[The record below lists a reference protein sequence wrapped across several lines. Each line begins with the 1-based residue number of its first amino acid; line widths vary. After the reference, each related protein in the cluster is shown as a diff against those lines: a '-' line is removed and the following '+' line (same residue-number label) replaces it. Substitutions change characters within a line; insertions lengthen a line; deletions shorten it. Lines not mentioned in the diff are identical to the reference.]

1 MKKFIAPLA
10 LAASLF
16 TLPSYAGEL
25 IIGATG
31 FNGTLVTDFTNS
43 FGSSNIAV
51 SAENSEL
58 GGGLYFGFIW
68 NVNSGFNVGIEG
80 YYDFIDVTVSNWAGF
95 SSQSLEDNVT
105 GLGGIRML
113 PSFKITN
120 NTEIYL
126 ELGLAIVMDTF
137 TDPNSGLSE
146 EKNIS
151 AFRYGAG
158 TQTMIYDNI
167 SLRVYYSVIDQ
178 MAESSISTENYKLT
192 AQPSMN
198 EFGVGVAYHFQM

>member
-1 MKKFIAPLA
+1 MNKFIAPLT

-16 TLPSYAGEL
+16 ALPAFAGEF

-31 FNGTLVTDFTNS
+31 FNGTLVTDFT
-43 FGSSNIAV
+43 SSYNNVNVAV

-68 NVNSGFNVGIEG
+68 NVNSGFNVGFEG
-80 YYDFIDVTVSNWAGF
+80 YYDFIDVKVTNWAASGE
-95 SSQSLEDNVT
+95 QSLENKVQ
-105 GLGGIRML
+105 GLGGIRGL

-126 ELGLAIVMDTF
+126 ELGLAIVSDTF
-137 TDPNSGLSE
+137 TDPNFGGSDK
-146 EKNIS
+146 KNIF

-178 MAESSISTENYKLT
+178 MAQSNLSFDNVTLT

-198 EFGVGVAYHFQM
+198 EFGVGVAYHFQL